1 MTADKRRS
9 PRVDSPNL
17 LTYVCFDEKNSMV
30 SQGMGR
36 TLNVSEGGILLET
49 HVPIDPQ
56 HLILLDIAL
65 EDDLMQFKGRIA
77 HTRKR
82 EDGRIESGV
91 AFVDLDEKKTQ
102 FLRQYVAIFL
112 AGEEKPEEREE
123 TRDSNV

>member
-1 MTADKRRS
+1 MTADKRRT

-17 LTYVCFDEKNSMV
+17 LTYVCLDERNSMV

-49 HVPIDPQ
+49 HVPLDPQ

-65 EDDLMQFKGRIA
+65 DDDLMQFRGRIA

-102 FLRQYVAIFL
+102 FLRQYVAVFL
-112 AGEEKPEEREE
+112 AGEGRPKEKEEA
-123 TRDSNV
+123 RDSNV

>member
-1 MTADKRRS
+1 MTADKRRT

-17 LTYVCFDEKNSMV
+17 LTYVCLDERNTMV

-91 AFVDLDEKKTQ
+91 AFIDLDEKKTQ

-112 AGEEKPEEREE
+112 AREKKPEEKEE

>member
-1 MTADKRRS
+1 MTADKRRT

-17 LTYVCFDEKNSMV
+17 LTYVCFDERNSMV

-65 EDDLMQFKGRIA
+65 EDDLMQFRGKIA

-82 EDGRIESGV
+82 EDGHIL
-91 AFVDLDEKKTQ
+91 FC
-102 FLRQYVAIFL
+102 
-112 AGEEKPEEREE
+112 KPLFCARGGYQ
-123 TRDSNV
+123 RGMCGQSRGSRKIG

>member
-1 MTADKRRS
+1 MNR
-9 PRVDSPNL
+9 
-17 LTYVCFDEKNSMV
+17 DEKNTMV

-65 EDDLMQFKGRIA
+65 DDDLMQFKGKIA

-91 AFVDLDEKKTQ
+91 AFIDLDEEKTQ

-112 AGEEKPEEREE
+112 AGEERTEEMEE

>member
-1 MTADKRRS
+1 MTADKRRT

-17 LTYVCFDEKNSMV
+17 LTYVCLDEKNSMV

-65 EDDLMQFKGRIA
+65 EDELMQFRGRIA

-82 EDGRIESGV
+82 ENGRIESGV
-91 AFVDLDEKKTQ
+91 AFIDLDEEKTQ
-102 FLRQYVAIFL
+102 FLRQYVTTYL
-112 AGEEKPEEREE
+112 AGKEKPEEKAEA
-123 TRDSNV
+123 RDSNV

>member
-1 MTADKRRS
+1 MTADKRRA

-17 LTYVCFDEKNSMV
+17 LTYVCFDEENSMV

-65 EDDLMQFKGRIA
+65 ENDLMQFKGRIA

-82 EDGRIESGV
+82 EDGLIESGV
-91 AFVDLDEKKTQ
+91 AFIDLDEEKTQ

-112 AGEEKPEEREE
+112 AGEKKPEERKE